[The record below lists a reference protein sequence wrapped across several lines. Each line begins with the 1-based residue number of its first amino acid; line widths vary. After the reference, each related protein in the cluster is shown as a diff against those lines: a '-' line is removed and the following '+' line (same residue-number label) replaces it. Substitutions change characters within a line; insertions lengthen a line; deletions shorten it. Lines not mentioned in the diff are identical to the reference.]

1 MPIREIILG
10 SFFTACF
17 SLFLDY
23 CFQEDEIFEKYIPWI
38 KKKLGNGFFAKLSKP
53 LGDCVICMNSWFS
66 VLSFFGVMVF
76 SSVSV
81 WWLFPYISLSYV
93 LLRIFYN
100 LTNWL

>member
-10 SFFTACF
+10 SFFTVCF

-23 CFQEDEIFEKYIPWI
+23 CMEEDEIFEKYRPWLE
-38 KKKLGNGFFAKLSKP
+38 KKLGTGRFARLTKP
-53 LGDCVICMNSWFS
+53 LGGCVVCMNSWLS
-66 VLSFFGVMVF
+66 ILSFFGVVVF

-81 WWLFPYISLSYV
+81 WWLVPYISLSYV